1 MQINDKLVET
11 ESSIYISGLPSLFIN
26 MAVPVNFFHL
36 DKAAFD
42 LTGAAGGTWL
52 GIAKN

>member
-1 MQINDKLVET
+1 MWNHLNLNSKQNKWA
-11 ESSIYISGLPSLFIN
+11 LPSLFIN

-52 GIAKN
+52 WLAKN